1 MSYTLLTGVN
11 GVHSEVEVAKRTDPD
26 LIGLFE
32 VAELAGVSR
41 PVVSNWRARDP
52 HFPEAV
58 AELRSGPVF
67 RASQITKYLKRRRAQ
82 MGHVV
87 ATINLK
93 GGVGKTTT
101 TVALAE
107 FLSAEFGKKV
117 LVIDLDPQ
125 TNLTTVLIG
134 ESKWEDL
141 NDAGF
146 TLVTLFRDALRGEHE
161 EPEFDLAKTLQKRVS
176 PVEAV
181 RTVDL
186 LPSSLDLID
195 VQDRL
200 ASMPSGR
207 FYSNNP
213 TDLLRR
219 AVKDILPK
227 YDYVL
232 VDCPPNLG
240 IVTLNGLRISDGY
253 IIPTIP
259 DVLST
264 YGIPQI
270 QTRVKAFADNI
281 GEEITEYGIIVS
293 KYRAASTVHQN
304 TVQRMLDDEDLPPV
318 FEQLIPEA
326 NQIAASAE
334 FQPYGTLRQ
343 KYGYAGQFDAYRKLT
358 AEFIESVEAGS

>member
-1 MSYTLLTGVN
+1 MRAN
-11 GVHSEVEVAKRTDPD
+11 DDPE

-32 VAELAGVSR
+32 VAQAAGVGR
-41 PVVSNWRARDP
+41 TVVANWRARDP

-67 RASQITKYLKRRRAQ
+67 RATQINRYLKKRKPH

-107 FLSAEFGKKV
+107 FLSGEFNKKV
-117 LVIDLDPQ
+117 LAIDLDPQ

-134 ESKWEDL
+134 EPKWKDL
-141 NDAGF
+141 NDAGH
-146 TLVTLFRDALRGEHE
+146 TLATLFKDALRPEGE
-161 EPEFDLAKTLQKRVS
+161 EPAFDIEKTLQKRVS
-176 PVEAV
+176 PVDAV
-181 RTVDL
+181 RKVDL

-200 ASMPSGR
+200 ASMPSGK

-232 VDCPPNLG
+232 IDCPPNLG
-240 IVTLNGLRISDGY
+240 IITLNGLRIADGY

-270 QTRVKAFADNI
+270 QTRVQLFSDNI
-281 GEEITEYGIIVS
+281 GDDIKEIGVIVS
-293 KYRAASTVHQN
+293 KYRAASTTHRN
-304 TVQRMLDDEDLPPV
+304 TVQRMIDDPKLPPV
-318 FEQLIPEA
+318 FDTLIPEA
-326 NQIAASAE
+326 DKIAASAE
-334 FQPYGTLRQ
+334 HQSYSTLRQ
-343 KYGYAGQFDAYRKLT
+343 KYGYAGQFDAFRALT
-358 AEFIESVEAGS
+358 EEFMEMVEAAT

>member
-1 MSYTLLTGVN
+1 MAEDFV
-11 GVHSEVEVAKRTDPD
+11 
-26 LIGLFE
+26 GLAE
-32 VAELAGVSR
+32 VAEMAGVSR
-41 PVVSNWRARDP
+41 TVVSNWRTRDTRFP
-52 HFPEAV
+52 LPEAD
-58 AELRSGPVF
+58 LRSGPVF
-67 RASQITKYLKRRRAQ
+67 RREAIEKYLGRKANSMAR
-82 MGHVV
+82 VIS
-87 ATINLK
+87 TINLK

-101 TVALAE
+101 TVGLAE
-107 FLSAEFGKKV
+107 FLSVEFNKKV

-125 TNLTTVLIG
+125 TNATTVLIG
-134 ESKWEDL
+134 EDRWRDL
-141 NDAGF
+141 NDSGR
-146 TLVTLFRDALRGEHE
+146 TLVTLFTDALRDEREDAH
-161 EPEFDLAKTLQKRVS
+161 FDRDSTLQRHVS
-176 PVEAV
+176 PVEEV

-207 FYSNNP
+207 FYSDNP

-219 AVKDILPK
+219 AVRPILDD

-270 QTRVKAFADNI
+270 QARVKAFADNL
-281 GEEITEYGIIVS
+281 GEEIRELGIVIG
-293 KYRAASTVHQN
+293 KYRAASTVHN
-304 TVQRMLDDEDLPPV
+304 TTIKRLKDDEKLPPV
-318 FEQLIPEA
+318 FSTRVPEGNA
-326 NQIAASAE
+326 IAGSAE
-334 FQPYGTLRQ
+334 FSPTSTLRQ
-343 KYGYAGQFDAYRKLT
+343 KYGYQGGFEVFRSLAR
-358 AEFIESVEAGS
+358 EFINATEGIA

>member
-1 MSYTLLTGVN
+1 MAS
-11 GVHSEVEVAKRTDPD
+11 
-26 LIGLFE
+26 
-32 VAELAGVSR
+32 VSR
-41 PVVSNWRARDP
+41 TVVSNWRARDP
-52 HFPEAV
+52 RFPAPV

-67 RASQITKYLKRRRAQ
+67 KAESIGRYLRRRNKHMA
-82 MGHVV
+82 HVIS
-87 ATINLK
+87 TINLK

-107 FLSAEFGKKV
+107 FLSGEFGKRV

-125 TNLTTVLIG
+125 TNATTVLIG
-134 ESKWEDL
+134 EEAWRDL
-141 NDAGF
+141 NTAKQ
-146 TLVTLFRDALRGEHE
+146 TLATLFTDALRTDR
-161 EPEFDLAKTLQKRVS
+161 EPPAFDLDATLQRRVS
-176 PVEAV
+176 PVADV

-195 VQDRL
+195 VQDKL
-200 ASMPSGR
+200 ASMPSGQ

-219 AVKDILPK
+219 AVRPLLDD
-227 YDYVL
+227 YDFVL

-270 QTRVKAFADNI
+270 QQRVKAFADNLGERIAEI
-281 GEEITEYGIIVS
+281 GIVVT
-293 KYRAASTVHQN
+293 KYRAASTVHRN
-304 TVQRMLDDEDLPPV
+304 TIVRLQDDPDLPIV
-318 FEQLIPEA
+318 FDTWVPET

-334 FQPYGTLRQ
+334 YADRATLRQ
-343 KYGYAGQFDAYRKLT
+343 KYGYQGQYDTLRALT
-358 AEFIESVEAGS
+358 KEFIAAVEENA